1 MKRVGFD
8 IKILSVLQLVFLL
21 LQNPVFSQIITIGS
35 ATTTTSNVPTNTDV
49 LYSYSQQI
57 YSSTDITQGG
67 AICGI
72 SLRTATA
79 DTCSRTLKIYLGHTT
94 KTTFTSATDWIPIDS
109 LTQVF
114 IGSVPLVSNSWIFI
128 TFDVLFNYYGT
139 QNLVLAID
147 DNTQIDESATNFQYT
162 AVASKALYYNSST
175 INPLITTPP
184 SGTVSN
190 NRNNIKIHFCSPTS
204 MSNTPLTT
212 CELLYSDPGEM
223 NNYGNNLDFTQTITS
238 STLLNTQLVI
248 DFMELSIGLGDTL
261 WIYDGPNTTST
272 LQGFYTNITYPFLF
286 SATGTTTTFRFKSDN
301 SSTSSGW
308 LVHIYCSICEPV
320 SFLLGSPCHPNP
332 QSSTGYVASPF
343 CTDVNPNG
351 ITFPSA
357 TSGNA
362 NVFLTTPIGCLN
374 GAPNP
379 AWYFMQI
386 NSPGNMLIHIIQTG
400 MGNLDVDFAC
410 WGPFYANNQAD
421 FMDRLCCGEYEL
433 YRSSGTS
440 HTPTDGN
447 HTNNMG
453 GYPINN
459 LIDCSWSNSSTEWCY
474 IPNAQ
479 SGQFYILLIT
489 NYHGHPGM
497 INFNTVPQSPG
508 ATTDC
513 SLLAQVSNNGPVCSG
528 STIQLTCNNPQPNAT
543 YLWNGPNGFT
553 STLPNPIIPNATTS
567 NSGIY
572 SLVITLYGQSSAPA
586 TTNVIVNVPPNIVLS
601 GSATDICLGNSSSLT
616 ASGGT
621 GYIWSNGL
629 GSGSSKIVS
638 PNTTTTYSV
647 TGTLSGCTD
656 TAHFTLNVLQKPI
669 TALSTPNTAYCP
681 NNGPVNISTST
692 TLGGGIYSYNWVG
705 NGITNIN
712 SNNTQLSINPN
723 DCNEIY
729 NVIVTATDQFGCF
742 GKDTAQY
749 HIIDTTP
756 PIINNLPFPIQ
767 IANGTFPNYTI
778 PDLSTLVLNNSSDN
792 CFANN
797 LLVYNQIPAA
807 GTSITNET
815 YVQTTVSDPCG
826 NTRTIGIRVI
836 LPLYAYISDSVNVS
850 CYNGNNGSATI
861 SIHGGISPYSIIWN
875 TTPVQNNGTA
885 SSLSA
890 GTYQASIID
899 SIGTTYSVSVLITQ
913 PPTITPTI
921 SGSNIL
927 CYGQNSG
934 NAQISVSGG
943 VPPYTYLWNTG
954 ANSNIINN
962 ITAGIYFVTVTDSHS
977 CTIQDTITITEPSI
991 ISLTSNIET
1000 PACQNNTGS
1009 IQITANGGNPPY
1021 NYSWSNGMTSNL
1033 IENLGSGIYTCT
1045 VSDANGCIKTKSDTI
1060 VTSNPLI
1067 IGETTSLMETCD
1079 LQNGSISMT
1088 IQNGTPP
1095 YQYQWN
1101 NGTTTGTNLTNLIS
1115 GYYQITVTDQN
1126 LCEDTTTVL
1135 VDLFVIQSFIEEIT
1149 PSICGRNDGA
1159 VSIRVE
1165 GGSGNYEFN
1174 WYNIIHFNN
1183 NYAYNL
1189 AGGQYNVSIKDLDC
1203 IDTINFIIN
1212 EIHKP
1217 IACFE
1222 TSTNIG
1228 LMINQSFL
1236 ATNCSQNATQYHW
1249 DFGDDN
1255 YSQLENPNHYY
1266 NTSGLKY
1273 ITLTAINDYD
1283 CVDSVTHSVMVYEC
1297 PIIYIPNSF
1306 TPNGDGLNDTFLPV
1320 CSYVKEEG
1328 YSMRIFNRW
1337 GEEIFYSN
1345 EILLGW
1351 DGNYKG
1357 QAAPAGTY
1365 SYIILYE
1372 NLFGQQFKKIGS
1384 INIIR

>member
-1 MKRVGFD
+1 ML
-8 IKILSVLQLVFLL
+8 IQISQTSV
-21 LQNPVFSQIITIGS
+21 NG
-35 ATTTTSNVPTNTDV
+35 
-49 LYSYSQQI
+49 
-57 YSSTDITQGG
+57 
-67 AICGI
+67 
-72 SLRTATA
+72 
-79 DTCSRTLKIYLGHTT
+79 
-94 KTTFTSATDWIPIDS
+94 
-109 LTQVF
+109 
-114 IGSVPLVSNSWIFI
+114 
-128 TFDVLFNYYGT
+128 
-139 QNLVLAID
+139 
-147 DNTQIDESATNFQYT
+147 
-162 AVASKALYYNSST
+162 
-175 INPLITTPP
+175 
-184 SGTVSN
+184 
-190 NRNNIKIHFCSPTS
+190 
-204 MSNTPLTT
+204 
-212 CELLYSDPGEM
+212 
-223 NNYGNNLDFTQTITS
+223 
-238 STLLNTQLVI
+238 
-248 DFMELSIGLGDTL
+248 
-261 WIYDGPNTTST
+261 
-272 LQGFYTNITYPFLF
+272 
-286 SATGTTTTFRFKSDN
+286 
-301 SSTSSGW
+301 
-308 LVHIYCSICEPV
+308 
-320 SFLLGSPCHPNP
+320 
-332 QSSTGYVASPF
+332 
-343 CTDVNPNG
+343 NG
-351 ITFPSA
+351 I
-357 TSGNA
+357 
-362 NVFLTTPIGCLN
+362 
-374 GAPNP
+374 
-379 AWYFMQI
+379 
-386 NSPGNMLIHIIQTG
+386 
-400 MGNLDVDFAC
+400 DVDFAC
-410 WGPFYANNQAD
+410 WGPFYALNQAD

-440 HTPTDGN
+440 NTPTDGN

-497 INFNTVPQSPG
+497 IDFNTVPQSPG

-656 TAHFTLNVLQKPI
+656 TAQITINVFLKPV
-669 TALSTPNTAYCP
+669 TQLSTPNPSYCP
-681 NNGPVNISTST
+681 NNGPINISTST

-767 IANGTFPNYTI
+767 IENGTFPNYTI

-1009 IQITANGGNPPY
+1009 IQITAIGGIAPY
-1021 NYSWSNGMTSNL
+1021 SYLWNNGMDSNL
-1033 IENLGSGIYTCT
+1033 IENLGSGIYSCT
-1045 VSDANGCIKTKSDTI
+1045 VTDENGCSKSKTDTLNI
-1060 VTSNPLI
+1060 INPMSI
-1067 IGETTSLMETCD
+1067 EQISSIMETCD
-1079 LQNGSISMT
+1079 LQNGSITVT
-1088 IQNGTPP
+1088 IQNGVPP
-1095 YQYQWN
+1095 YHYHWN
-1101 NGTTTGTNLTNLIS
+1101 NGVTTGTDLTNLNS
-1115 GYYQITVTDQN
+1115 GYYQITITDQN
-1126 LCEDTTTVL
+1126 QCTDTTC
-1135 VDLFVIQSFIEEIT
+1135 IFIELFDIQAFIESIT
-1149 PSICGRNDGA
+1149 PSVCGRNDGA

-1236 ATNCSQNATQYHW
+1236 STNCSQYATHYHW
-1249 DFGDDN
+1249 EFGDGISSSN
-1255 YSQLENPNHYY
+1255 QNPSHFY
-1266 NTSGLKY
+1266 NESGVKE
-1273 ITLTAINDYD
+1273 ITLIASNDYD
-1283 CVDSVTHSVMVYEC
+1283 CVDSVKKSVIVNEVS
-1297 PIIYIPNSF
+1297 IIYIPNSF
-1306 TPNGDGLNDTFLPV
+1306 TPNNDGLNDIFKPE
-1320 CSYVKEEG
+1320 CSFVREDG
-1328 YSMRIFNRW
+1328 YSLKIFNRW